1 MLPNTSAALDYHRQ
15 SGRAYGGIM
24 PPPFGGTNGYQ
35 PYQVKGGAA
44 YSPPL
49 PVSLAYFIHNFRVP
63 KTACREFPSQKRKMI
78 LELAKGGMTLSWR
91 TK

>member
-35 PYQVKGGAA
+35 PYQVKGGPG
-44 YSPPL
+44 YSSPNL
-49 PVSLAYFIHNFRVP
+49 PVNSKFLYQNLGIKEPHAKNFP
-63 KTACREFPSQKRKMI
+63 
-78 LELAKGGMTLSWR
+78 AKGGKWCDGQ
-91 TK
+91 